1 MYKWLGVLNGRKQI
15 RAVSSSSAILSR
27 MDFVFSNSNA
37 IELKQQVALESPTSF
52 ALPDVSMAN
61 LSEIALTLLN
71 VTPSDFSYVVSRFTE
86 NVVCLCELLIRT
98 LPISKNS

>member
-86 NVVCLCELLIRT
+86 NVVCSCELLIRT